1 MLVAI
6 LLLISLVG
14 VDAVPPTESALLAEV
29 IETVEKTLEFFA
41 EDYSAINV
49 DGLFGL
55 RIGQG
60 MKCYLLVCINLK
72 CTVILMRRI
81 YSVIDL

>member
-1 MLVAI
+1 MPVAI
-6 LLLISLVG
+6 LLLISLAG
-14 VDAVPPTESALLAEV
+14 VDAVPPTESALLAQV
-29 IETVEKTLEFFA
+29 IETVEKTLDFFA

-60 MKCYLLVCINLK
+60 MKCYLLVCIHLK
-72 CTVILMRRI
+72 CTVNRMRRI
-81 YSVIDL
+81 YKML